1 MSSSTSAAVLLSGGL
16 DSATVLAIARSE
28 GLACHCLTVDYGQ
41 RHRVELEAAA
51 RVAKHLGAASPRVVA
66 LDLLSAVAVGIMA
79 AWSVAA
85 DDAVYLDVALLVALL
100 AFLGTVA
107 FAAYAEEGGSE

>member
-1 MSSSTSAAVLLSGGL
+1 MSGATVGAFTALAVCGVTVLLAVVRLVRGPSTA
-16 DSATVLAIARSE
+16 D
-28 GLACHCLTVDYGQ
+28 
-41 RHRVELEAAA
+41 
-51 RVAKHLGAASPRVVA
+51 RVVA

-107 FAAYAEEGGSE
+107 FAAYAEEGASE

>member
-1 MSSSTSAAVLLSGGL
+1 MSAAAVGAFAALAVCGVTVLLAVVRLVRGPSTA
-16 DSATVLAIARSE
+16 D
-28 GLACHCLTVDYGQ
+28 
-41 RHRVELEAAA
+41 
-51 RVAKHLGAASPRVVA
+51 RVVA

-85 DDAVYLDVALLVALL
+85 NDAVYLDVALLVALL

-107 FAAYAEEGGSE
+107 FAAYAEGGGSE

>member
-1 MSSSTSAAVLLSGGL
+1 MTGPALIVADVLLGL
-16 DSATVLAIARSE
+16 L
-28 GLACHCLTVDYGQ
+28 
-41 RHRVELEAAA
+41 AAA
-51 RVAKHLGAASPRVVA
+51 LLPVFVRLARGPDLTDRVVA

-107 FAAYAEEGGSE
+107 FAAYAEEGASE

>member
-1 MSSSTSAAVLLSGGL
+1 VNAPAVGAFAALAVCGVTVLLAVVRLVRGPS
-16 DSATVLAIARSE
+16 
-28 GLACHCLTVDYGQ
+28 
-41 RHRVELEAAA
+41 
-51 RVAKHLGAASPRVVA
+51 VADRVVA

-79 AWSVAA
+79 AWAVAA

-107 FAAYAEEGGSE
+107 FAAFAEGEGNE

>member
-1 MSSSTSAAVLLSGGL
+1 MSAATVGAFAALAVCGVTVLLAVVRLVWGPSTA
-16 DSATVLAIARSE
+16 D
-28 GLACHCLTVDYGQ
+28 
-41 RHRVELEAAA
+41 
-51 RVAKHLGAASPRVVA
+51 RVVA

-107 FAAYAEEGGSE
+107 FAAYAEAEASE

>member
-1 MSSSTSAAVLLSGGL
+1 MSAATVGAFAALAVCGVTVLLAVVRLVRGPSTA
-16 DSATVLAIARSE
+16 D
-28 GLACHCLTVDYGQ
+28 
-41 RHRVELEAAA
+41 
-51 RVAKHLGAASPRVVA
+51 RVVA

-107 FAAYAEEGGSE
+107 FAAYAEAGASE

>member
-1 MSSSTSAAVLLSGGL
+1 MSAATVVAFAALAGCGVTVLLAVVRLVRGPS
-16 DSATVLAIARSE
+16 
-28 GLACHCLTVDYGQ
+28 
-41 RHRVELEAAA
+41 
-51 RVAKHLGAASPRVVA
+51 VADRVVA

-107 FAAYAEEGGSE
+107 FAAHAEEGGSE

>member
-1 MSSSTSAAVLLSGGL
+1 LSAATAGGFAALAVCGVTVLLAVVRLVRGPS
-16 DSATVLAIARSE
+16 
-28 GLACHCLTVDYGQ
+28 
-41 RHRVELEAAA
+41 
-51 RVAKHLGAASPRVVA
+51 VADRVVA

-79 AWSVAA
+79 AWSEAA

-107 FAAYAEEGGSE
+107 FAAYAEQGASE

>member
-1 MSSSTSAAVLLSGGL
+1 MSAATVGAFAALAVCGVTVLLAVVRLVRGPS
-16 DSATVLAIARSE
+16 
-28 GLACHCLTVDYGQ
+28 
-41 RHRVELEAAA
+41 
-51 RVAKHLGAASPRVVA
+51 VADRVVA

>member
-1 MSSSTSAAVLLSGGL
+1 MTPSAVGGFAALALCGVTVLLAVVRLVRGPRTA
-16 DSATVLAIARSE
+16 D
-28 GLACHCLTVDYGQ
+28 
-41 RHRVELEAAA
+41 
-51 RVAKHLGAASPRVVA
+51 RVVA
-66 LDLLSAVAVGIMA
+66 LDLLSAVMVGVTA

-85 DDAVYLDVALLVALL
+85 DDPVYLDVALLVALL

>member
-1 MSSSTSAAVLLSGGL
+1 MRLVKGPSTA
-16 DSATVLAIARSE
+16 D
-28 GLACHCLTVDYGQ
+28 
-41 RHRVELEAAA
+41 
-51 RVAKHLGAASPRVVA
+51 RVVA

-107 FAAYAEEGGSE
+107 FAAYAEAGANE